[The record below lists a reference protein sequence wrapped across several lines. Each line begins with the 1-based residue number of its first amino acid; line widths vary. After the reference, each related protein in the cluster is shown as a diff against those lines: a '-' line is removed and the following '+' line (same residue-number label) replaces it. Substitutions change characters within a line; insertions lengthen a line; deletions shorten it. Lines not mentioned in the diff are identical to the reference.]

1 MQFSSWGAFT
11 EVAHELDA
19 THRLLGG
26 ARMDFSEAEDKR
38 SGRSTSGQTDKDT
51 LKAGF
56 LRWENA
62 YAPTTTL
69 FAGLGHSERAADYWE
84 RSKSP
89 AATAMGSGSASTFL
103 LKPEKTTQLDTGAIY
118 AAGPLRA
125 SASAFYAKHKDFIQI
140 QKINAY
146 ATDAINIDA
155 TTYGLE
161 GDLSYRF
168 ANFWQSYATLAWTHG
183 ENDSTN
189 KPLSQIAPLEGR
201 LGAGYDDK
209 VWSAGALLR
218 LVQGQKRFDQSY
230 GNIVGQDIG
239 ASTGFAIVS
248 LNAGW
253 RPKKGT
259 LISAGV
265 DNLFDQTY
273 AEFISR
279 SGAMIGGF
287 TQTTR
292 VNEPGRTLWLK
303 ANIAL

>member
-1 MQFSSWGAFT
+1 M
-11 EVAHELDA
+11 
-19 THRLLGG
+19 
-26 ARMDFSEAEDKR
+26 
-38 SGRSTSGQTDKDT
+38 TDKDT

-56 LRWENA
+56 LRWEHA
-62 YAPTTTL
+62 YAPSTT
-69 FAGLGHSERAADYWE
+69 AYVGLGHNERAADYWE

-89 AATAMGSGSASTFL
+89 AATATSTGSASTFL
-103 LKPEKTTQLDTGAIY
+103 QKPEKTTQLDTGVIF
-118 AAGPLRA
+118 AAGPTRA
-125 SASAFYAKHKDFIQI
+125 SVSAFYAKHKDFIQI
-140 QKINAY
+140 RRIDAY
-146 ATDAINIDA
+146 ASDALNIDA

-168 ANFWQSYATLAWTHG
+168 ARNWQSYATLAWTHG
-183 ENDSTN
+183 ENDTTGHA
-189 KPLSQIAPLEGR
+189 LSQIAPLEAR
-201 LGAGYDDK
+201 LGTTYDDRT
-209 VWSAGALLR
+209 WSGGALLR
-218 LVQGQKRFDQSY
+218 LVQGQKRYDVGY

-239 ASTGFAIVS
+239 SSAGFAIFSV
-248 LNAGW
+248 NGGY

-265 DNLFDQTY
+265 DNLFDKTY

-279 SGAMIGGF
+279 GGASIGGF